1 MNGLLSFLLRSGGGI
16 LRESAE
22 MFISQALVRAA
33 TQRLKGILFF
43 YGAMLVFALA
53 SLMFFY
59 VLLYRWLS
67 QMVGDIAAAAI
78 LLGVNLLLIAI
89 MLLARS
95 IVSARTPARPNSP
108 LVDMIKSHVEGAGAP
123 NGSFSAGME
132 IGGRIGEQVRKAAPQ
147 IAVGAAVLG
156 LAVSLLYRRQPP
168 KQ

>member
-1 MNGLLSFLLRSGGGI
+1 MNALLSYLLRSGGGI

-22 MFISQALVRAA
+22 LLISQALVRAA
-33 TQRLKGILFF
+33 TQKLRGILLF
-43 YGAMLVFALA
+43 YGALSVFALA

-67 QMVGDIAAAAI
+67 QMVGDIGAAAI

-95 IVSARTPARPNSP
+95 IVSARTPARSNSP
-108 LVDMIKSHVEGAGAP
+108 LAEMIKSHAEGMGASS
-123 NGSFSAGME
+123 GSFSAGME
-132 IGGRIGEQVRKAAPQ
+132 IGGQIGEQVRKAAPQ
-147 IAVGAAVLG
+147 IAIAAAVLG

-168 KQ
+168 KP